1 MSFQRASGILL
12 HPTSLPSRFG
22 IGDLGHSAYEFV
34 DFLQRS
40 GQRLWQI
47 LPLGPTGYEHSP
59 YTMNFSA
66 FAGNPLLISL
76 EQLVQENLLSQEEL
90 TLPPESAADNPNR
103 VNFDVVIPHKMSI
116 LRLAYERFRHSLS
129 EKSNPEYEQFC
140 QMQSAW
146 LDDYVLFMALLEAN
160 DGNPWSQWES
170 AIARREPSALQAAAQ
185 DFNDSIL
192 YHKFLQFKFFQQW
205 SHLRAYANG
214 KNIQIVGDISIYVC
228 HNSSD
233 VWANPDIFQLD
244 SQTLEPAYIAGV
256 PPDYFSA
263 TGQLWGNPVYDW
275 EKLQRTNF
283 AWWIERFRA
292 TLQYVAIVRIDHFRG
307 FEASWRVPA
316 GEEAAINGEWVKAP
330 GVKFFET
337 LGTTLGS
344 LPVMAED
351 LGIITPEVE
360 ELRDH
365 FDFPGMRILQFAFG
379 GGSENAYLP
388 HHYIKNSVVY
398 PGTHDNETTIGW
410 WQQGAKPEEKQMV
423 AKYLGYDSP
432 EEILEIN
439 WEFIRLALASVAD
452 LAILPL
458 QDILGLDNSARMN
471 DPSVNAGNW
480 RWRYTS
486 SDLLTSELSQRL
498 LEMTQLYS
506 R

>member
-1 MSFQRASGILL
+1 
-12 HPTSLPSRFG
+12 
-22 IGDLGHSAYEFV
+22 
-34 DFLQRS
+34 
-40 GQRLWQI
+40 
-47 LPLGPTGYEHSP
+47 
-59 YTMNFSA
+59 
-66 FAGNPLLISL
+66 
-76 EQLVQENLLSQEEL
+76 
-90 TLPPESAADNPNR
+90 
-103 VNFDVVIPHKMSI
+103 
-116 LRLAYERFRHSLS
+116 
-129 EKSNPEYEQFC
+129 
-140 QMQSAW
+140 
-146 LDDYVLFMALLEAN
+146 
-160 DGNPWSQWES
+160 
-170 AIARREPSALQAAAQ
+170 
-185 DFNDSIL
+185 
-192 YHKFLQFKFFQQW
+192 
-205 SHLRAYANG
+205 
-214 KNIQIVGDISIYVC
+214 
-228 HNSSD
+228 
-233 VWANPDIFQLD
+233 
-244 SQTLEPAYIAGV
+244 
-256 PPDYFSA
+256 
-263 TGQLWGNPVYDW
+263 
-275 EKLQRTNF
+275 
-283 AWWIERFRA
+283 
-292 TLQYVAIVRIDHFRG
+292 
-307 FEASWRVPA
+307 
-316 GEEAAINGEWVKAP
+316 INGEWVKAP